1 MAVYIDLMNA
11 GFGRMKMCHMMAD
24 TTEEL
29 VQMADKIGVAR
40 KWIQHSGT
48 AHEHFDICLSKK
60 KKAIEQFGAQECSWR
75 KIGELGQRTEL
86 NGIPVKPLNKR

>member
-1 MAVYIDLMNA
+1 MNA

-29 VQMADKIGVAR
+29 LSMADKIGVAR
-40 KWIQHSGT
+40 KWIQYPGT
-48 AHEHFDICLSKK
+48 AHEHFDVCLSKK
-60 KKAIEQFGAQECSWR
+60 AKAISFGAEECGFR

-86 NGIPVKPLNKR
+86 NGVPVIPLSKFKNRK